1 MKKICTF
8 FALSIMAMSVMA
20 AETVLWEGSWYVS
33 WEYAED
39 DAANAEH
46 REWKQLGQE
55 DFASYA
61 EGTTVCFY
69 MEQAEGATYAKYQ
82 IDNWSWT
89 QLPGQEPTDFSV
101 STVAK
106 LPMNADVKAAIA
118 EGGFAI
124 HGHGFNV
131 VKVTLSD
138 ETGEE
143 PQEPQEPQGDIL
155 WEGDHFVSWHHAD
168 GNPNKEWKFLSKAT
182 FAGLADGA
190 TLYFLFE
197 ANPIVIDPNL
207 TDDQLYS
214 AYKFDTEWWTALPG
228 YGQVDIENDTVAT
241 LVVTAEIKALVAE
254 QGFAIHGHGINVK
267 KVSLSPIEIPEKEEP
282 EEPGTETAVDNTTIP
297 TNASRYN
304 LMGQKVD
311 EHYKGV
317 IILNGRKM
325 IVR

>member
-1 MKKICTF
+1 MKKIFTF

-106 LPMNADVKAAIA
+106 LPMNAEVKAAIA

-143 PQEPQEPQGDIL
+143 PQPQGDVL

-168 GNPNKEWKFLSKAT
+168 GNPNKEWKFLSQAT
-182 FAGLADGA
+182 FAGIEDGA

-197 ANPIVIDPNL
+197 ANPITVDPTN
-207 TDDQLYS
+207 TDDQEYS
-214 AYKFDTEWWTALPG
+214 AYKFDDGWWGTLPG
-228 YGQVDIENDTVAT
+228 QGQIDFTNDTVAT
-241 LVVTAEIKALVAE
+241 LVVTAEIKGIVAE
-254 QGFAIHGHGINVK
+254 RGFAIHGHGFNVK
-267 KVSLSPIEIPEKEEP
+267 KVSLSPIEIPTTP
-282 EEPGTETAVDNTTIP
+282 PTAVENVAIKNDGI
-297 TNASRYN
+297 RYN
-304 LMGQKVD
+304 LMGQIVD
-311 EHYKGV
+311 ENYKGI

>member
-1 MKKICTF
+1 MKKIFTF
-8 FALSIMAMSVMA
+8 LVLSIMAMTSAIA

-69 MEQAEGATYAKYQ
+69 MEQAEGAAYAKYK
-82 IDNWSWT
+82 IDNWSWGL
-89 QLPGQEPTDFSV
+89 LPGQEETEFSV

-106 LPMNADVKAAIA
+106 LPMNAEVKAAIA

-138 ETGEE
+138 EVIE
-143 PQEPQEPQGDIL
+143 EPQEPQGDIL
-155 WEGDHFVSWHHAD
+155 WEGDHFVSWHYAD
-168 GNPNKEWKFLSKAT
+168 GNPNKEWKFISDAT
-182 FAGLADGA
+182 FANLAEGS
-190 TLYFLFE
+190 TLYFLFK
-197 ANPIVIDPNL
+197 ANPIIVDPNN
-207 TDDQLYS
+207 TDDQEYS
-214 AYKFDTEWWTALPG
+214 KYQLDNGWWGQLPG
-228 YGQVDIENDTVAT
+228 QVPTDFENDTVVT
-241 LVVTAEIKALVAE
+241 LPITAEVKADVASKG
-254 QGFAIHGHGINVK
+254 GFAIHGHGFNVQ
-267 KVSLSPIEIPEKEEP
+267 KVSLSPIEIPTTP
-282 EEPGTETAVDNTTIP
+282 PTAVENVAIKNDGI
-297 TNASRYN
+297 RYN

-311 EHYKGV
+311 ENYKGI

>member
-1 MKKICTF
+1 MKKIFTF

-20 AETVLWEGSWYVS
+20 AETILWEGSWYVS
-33 WEYAED
+33 WELPD
-39 DAANAEH
+39 GDEH
-46 REWKQLGQE
+46 KEWKGLVQE
-55 DFASYA
+55 NFASYA

-69 MEQAEGATYAKYQ
+69 LEQVEGATYAQYKLE
-82 IDNWSWT
+82 DWSWNL
-89 QLPGQEPTDFSV
+89 LPGQALTDFSV

-106 LPMNADVKAAIA
+106 LPMTAEVKAAIA
-118 EGGFAI
+118 ANGFAI

-131 VKVTLSD
+131 VKATLTD
-138 ETGEE
+138 EAIEE

-182 FAGLADGA
+182 FAGLAEGA

-197 ANPIVIDPNL
+197 ANPIVIDPNN

-214 AYKFDTEWWTALPG
+214 AYKFETEWWTALPG
-228 YGQVDIENDTVAT
+228 YGQVDIENDTVGT
-241 LVVTAEIKALVAE
+241 LVVTADIKALVAE

-267 KVSLSPIEIPEKEEP
+267 KVSLSPIEIPETEEP

-311 EHYKGV
+311 ENYKGV

>member
-1 MKKICTF
+1 MKKIFTF

-106 LPMNADVKAAIA
+106 LPMNAEVKAAIA

-143 PQEPQEPQGDIL
+143 PQPQGDVL

-168 GNPNKEWKFLSKAT
+168 GNPNKEWKFLSQAT
-182 FAGLADGA
+182 FAGIEDGA

-197 ANPIVIDPNL
+197 ANPITVDPTN
-207 TDDQLYS
+207 TDDQEYS
-214 AYKFDTEWWTALPG
+214 AYKFDDGWWGTLPG
-228 YGQVDIENDTVAT
+228 QGQIDFTNDTVAT
-241 LVVTAEIKALVAE
+241 LVVTAEIKGIVAE
-254 QGFAIHGHGINVK
+254 RGFAIHGHGFNVK
-267 KVSLSPIEIPEKEEP
+267 KVSLSPIEIPTTP
-282 EEPGTETAVDNTTIP
+282 PTAVENVAIKNDGI
-297 TNASRYN
+297 RYN
-304 LMGQKVD
+304 LMGQIVD
-311 EHYKGV
+311 ENYKGI

-325 IVR
+325 IIR

>member
-1 MKKICTF
+1 MKKIFTF
-8 FALSIMAMSVMA
+8 LVLSIMAMTSAIA

-69 MEQAEGATYAKYQ
+69 MEQAEGAAYAKYK
-82 IDNWSWT
+82 IDNWSWGL
-89 QLPGQEPTDFSV
+89 LPGQEETEFSV

-106 LPMNADVKAAIA
+106 LPMNAEVKAAIA

-138 ETGEE
+138 EAIE
-143 PQEPQEPQGDIL
+143 EPQEPQGDIL
-155 WEGDHFVSWHHAD
+155 WEGDHFVSWHYAD
-168 GNPNKEWKFLSKAT
+168 GNPNKEWKFISDAT
-182 FAGLADGA
+182 FANLAEGS
-190 TLYFLFE
+190 TLYFLFK
-197 ANPIVIDPNL
+197 ANPIIVDPNN
-207 TDDQLYS
+207 TDDQEYS
-214 AYKFDTEWWTALPG
+214 KYQLDNGWWGQLPG
-228 YGQVDIENDTVAT
+228 QVPTDFENDTVVT
-241 LVVTAEIKALVAE
+241 LPITAEVKADVASKG
-254 QGFAIHGHGINVK
+254 GFAIHGHGFNVQ
-267 KVSLSPIEIPEKEEP
+267 KVSLSPIEIPTTP
-282 EEPGTETAVDNTTIP
+282 PTAVENVAIKNDGI
-297 TNASRYN
+297 RYN

-311 EHYKGV
+311 ENYKGI